1 LQKPFFIL
9 KLIDM
14 KKLSIHVLLVSLLLS
29 VASLNCGTSSSLMKE
44 GSQLMSALGGVP
56 NLSQFTNLLKTPGL
70 SKAIGGVLKKPFTLL
85 APTNDA
91 LTSAGGSALSGLSSD
106 VSKLAGMVKNLIIP
120 GKKDATSI
128 MESGLKTANGNPL
141 NLGGVN
147 LGSLI
152 SGDKYNVIPVDKVP
166 GQ

>member
-1 LQKPFFIL
+1 
-9 KLIDM
+9 M

-29 VASLNCGTSSSLMKE
+29 VASLNCGTSSNLLKE
-44 GSQLMSALGGVP
+44 GSSLLSSLGGVP

-91 LTSAGGSALSGLSSD
+91 LSSAGSAASGLSSD
-106 VSKLAGMVKNLIIP
+106 VTKLAGMVKNLIVP

-128 MESGLKTANGNPL
+128 MASGLKTANGNPL
-141 NLGGVN
+141 NLAGVN
-147 LGSLI
+147 PGSLI
-152 SGDKYNVIPVDKVP
+152 TGDNYNIIPIDKIP